1 MTLPKTHLETIWYSK
16 SLSIVYVTMVTHAY
30 PLSNEKSSMIVG
42 FPLFRKALIQ
52 RGGCDV
58 QSLGRNSATPLHLAA
73 EMDNDAICKIL
84 VRFSITFIIFVLFKI
99 L

>member
-1 MTLPKTHLETIWYSK
+1 
-16 SLSIVYVTMVTHAY
+16 MVTHAY
-30 PLSNEKSSMIVG
+30 PLLNEKSSIIVG
-42 FPLFRKALIQ
+42 FPLCRKALIQ

-58 QSLGRNSATPLHLAA
+58 QALGRNSATPLHLAA

-84 VRFSITFIIFVLFKI
+84 VRFSITFTIFLLFKI